1 MITVRPI
8 PARPPRSAR
17 LARRLGLDRNPLRRG
32 TDRVLAWIRIGMVV
46 AFLAGGTLGGIAAG
60 QWMYHAATAESRI
73 QAAERHSV
81 AAVLLQSTPPPVFT
95 MGATH
100 WGSQAWVMARW
111 TAAGG
116 APRTGDVLA
125 DPGLRTGSH
134 VTVWL
139 DSSGRPTLPP
149 LQLAQITDRT
159 VAAAIAAPSLL
170 AFVLVI
176 ALWVARWIAD
186 RRRLAAW
193 DEAWMSVGP
202 DWTRRG
208 P

>member
-8 PARPPRSAR
+8 PARPPASAR

-46 AFLAGGTLGGIAAG
+46 AFLAGGTLAGIGAG
-60 QWMYHAATAESRI
+60 QWIYHAATTESRM
-73 QAAERHSV
+73 QAAQRHSV
-81 AAVLLQSTPPPVFT
+81 SAVLLESTPPPVFT

-100 WGSQAWVMARW
+100 WGSQSWVLARW
-111 TAAGG
+111 DGAGG
-116 APRTGDVLA
+116 APRTGDVPA
-125 DPGLRTGSH
+125 DAGLRAGRQ

-139 DSSGRPTLPP
+139 DASGKPTLPP
-149 LQLAQITDRT
+149 LPPAQIADRT
-159 VAAAIAAPSLL
+159 VAAVTAAPTLL
-170 AFVLVI
+170 ALVLLI
-176 ALWVARWIAD
+176 ALWLANRIAD
-186 RRRLAAW
+186 RRRLAGWDAAW
-193 DEAWMSVGP
+193 LTIGP